1 MSNAETPAEHTGG
14 NPATP
19 TSGPLA
25 DLPARIRVHALAKLL
40 ESHSRDILAKLAE
53 LGESVRSAQSSVTR
67 EVALKV
73 AEAFTPA
80 EGDTGEASHT
90 AVAQTHTD
98 QAQATGQAPTG
109 SDAEQGRST
118 GQADAGQQPAQ
129 GDTAQAPARGETDQG
144 QLTGRGDADQQPTRG
159 DAD

>member
-1 MSNAETPAEHTGG
+1 MSNAETPAEHAGG

-19 TSGPLA
+19 TGGPLA

-73 AEAFTPA
+73 AEAFAPA
-80 EGDTGEASHT
+80 ESEQPAEPATTGP
-90 AVAQTHTD
+90 D
-98 QAQATGQAPTG
+98 QAG
-109 SDAEQGRST
+109 SDQPAAPDT
-118 GQADAGQQPAQ
+118 AGQGA
-129 GDTAQAPARGETDQG
+129 AERAPAR
-144 QLTGRGDADQQPTRG
+144 
-159 DAD
+159 

>member
-19 TSGPLA
+19 TTGPLA

-40 ESHSRDILAKLAE
+40 ESHSRDVLAKLGE

-73 AEAFTPA
+73 AEAFSG
-80 EGDTGEASHT
+80 GDVE
-90 AVAQTHTD
+90 V
-98 QAQATGQAPTG
+98 
-109 SDAEQGRST
+109 
-118 GQADAGQQPAQ
+118 
-129 GDTAQAPARGETDQG
+129 APAFRW
-144 QLTGRGDADQQPTRG
+144 
-159 DAD
+159 